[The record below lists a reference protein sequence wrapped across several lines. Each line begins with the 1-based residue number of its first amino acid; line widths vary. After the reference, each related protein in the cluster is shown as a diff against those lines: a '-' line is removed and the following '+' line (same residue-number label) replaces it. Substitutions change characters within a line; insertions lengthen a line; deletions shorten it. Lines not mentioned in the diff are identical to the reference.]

1 MASGRIAPGG
11 NAEYH
16 GTAVAGVIAA
26 ENDGVGTV
34 GVAFGTS
41 ITGVEILGLTSD
53 AAIVQSMAQQHNFDV
68 VNHSWGF
75 VVPFA
80 DSQLSSNAAW
90 SSFFA
95 SFPDAVQTGRGGLG
109 TVIVHSAGNDRTNQ
123 FNSGLAR
130 DTNDFNFTNS
140 RFLVAVAAIDNNG
153 SASNYSTPGAALL
166 VAAPSS
172 SDASHDGIGP
182 RTALPRPAPTRVWTP
197 SQPITRSRTIKGRSA
212 ALPRHRPRSP
222 GSLP

>member
-1 MASGRIAPGG
+1 M
-11 NAEYH
+11 
-16 GTAVAGVIAA
+16 IAA

-130 DTNDFNFTNS
+130 DTNDSNFTGLPPEKWSSLMYGLWPDGGLKNGKEATHCG
-140 RFLVAVAAIDNNG
+140 RDRHEAAAG
-153 SASNYSTPGAALL
+153 
-166 VAAPSS
+166 
-172 SDASHDGIGP
+172 
-182 RTALPRPAPTRVWTP
+182 
-197 SQPITRSRTIKGRSA
+197 
-212 ALPRHRPRSP
+212 
-222 GSLP
+222 